1 MTVGCA
7 AMADDLAGPDLPA
20 PPPLRDFSAAPL
32 LEILAY
38 VRARRA
44 EATVAATAASL
55 VTEPGWGA
63 GSDAGSGAAVIS
75 FSVLDPDLGRGRY
88 AGEPVEPEGPG
99 GRRALHRPWRVW
111 IELADRLELR
121 MLTPRPSPAGA
132 GHVLLRFEPLA
143 AARWQDDA
151 PPLSEDR
158 TERYGARSGYAR
170 IAKAEEP
177 GFVLDLAEALE
188 RCHLPAGAAVL
199 DLGVNDGDELA
210 LMMALCP
217 PLRTARFVGVDHS
230 ASALAVARARFSEE
244 QVQLRCADLGALG
257 PLGLGRFDLV
267 VCLGTLQ
274 SPGVDDRALLRRVVQ
289 EHLRPRGAVLLGLP
303 NCRYRDG
310 ELCHGARMRNF
321 RQPELGLVVKDLAF
335 YRKYLQQ
342 HDRQVFVTGDH
353 TLLVTAIA
361 R

>member
-1 MTVGCA
+1 MP
-7 AMADDLAGPDLPA
+7 DDLAAPDLPA
-20 PPPLRDFSAAPL
+20 WPALRDFSAAPL

-38 VRARRA
+38 VQSRRS
-44 EATVAATAASL
+44 EATVAAIAASL
-55 VTEPGWGA
+55 IAGA
-63 GSDAGSGAAVIS
+63 ASDAGSGADPTVIS

-88 AGEPVEPEGPG
+88 AGELVDRG

-121 MLTPRPSPAGA
+121 MLTPRPSPAGD
-132 GHVLLRFEPLA
+132 GLVLLRFEPLA

-151 PPLSEDR
+151 PALSDDR
-158 TERYGARSGYAR
+158 TERYGAHSGYAR

-188 RCHLPAGAAVL
+188 RCQLPAGAAVL

-217 PLRTARFVGVDHS
+217 PLRSARFVGVDHS
-230 ASALAVARARFSEE
+230 ASALAGARARFSQE
-244 QVQLRCADLGALG
+244 QVQLHCADLGALE
-257 PLGLGRFDLV
+257 PLGLGRYDLV

-289 EHLRPRGAVLLGLP
+289 EHLRPRGAVVLGLP

-342 HDRQVFVTGDH
+342 HDRQVFLTGHH
-353 TLLVTAIA
+353 TLLLTAVTH
-361 R
+361 